1 MKVNKQNTENSQ
13 FAREIMSKI
22 EAIRKYLKVG
32 SLEDIEEY
40 RKKHGT
46 YNGIEDWINCRL

>member
-1 MKVNKQNTENSQ
+1 MKVRKQGMESSR